1 MDPYTVDF
9 HAAFSLLLRFIL
21 LIKSPKYQS
30 PNISRLN
37 RPEETR
43 KISLLKTFLRS
54 LLSRFSP
61 ISSTWSSTRKRDVSK
76 LRGIGHGGWDFAVN
90 GVWNVAFTPFFGPR
104 FHSHPRP
111 NSRFEGPLSSRNEFL
126 PAPWRE
132 PATKEQEEEDVT
144 PVNIVDRESRD
155 TSRRGIYEAASFVS
169 AWSAWI
175 ISAPPTLLSLSLSL
189 ARLLYHQNV
198 WRPVGDRPLITRGG
212 LIDSIDPGQ
221 M

>member
-1 MDPYTVDF
+1 MAERERARTMRSPPRVAGLADLNVCPEAAKGQPRREWLLLISVQSAHLSRPPLRGELPLLFFWRSSRQRGWIGRANGILMDPYTVDF

-104 FHSHPRP
+104 FHSHSRP

-126 PAPWRE
+126 PAP
-132 PATKEQEEEDVT
+132 
-144 PVNIVDRESRD
+144 
-155 TSRRGIYEAASFVS
+155 
-169 AWSAWI
+169 
-175 ISAPPTLLSLSLSL
+175 
-189 ARLLYHQNV
+189 
-198 WRPVGDRPLITRGG
+198 
-212 LIDSIDPGQ
+212 
-221 M
+221 